1 MEKLPGKGMVTA
13 SSLIMLIWGLVN
25 AGYYDIAKLVLAD
38 EPSTK
43 AVVCGVVAGIASLA
57 AIIGGIFGIAGSNK
71 VAKASAIVV
80 WAAFLVILAIISGI
94 HAYRKTIELVPL
106 PILSHGCHSNLIP
119 SYNKV
124 VERVHEII

>member
-57 AIIGGIFGIAGSNK
+57 AIIGGIVTLVSGDSKLIAVVMMIVG
-71 VAKASAIVV
+71 IVV
-80 WAAFLVILAIISGI
+80 PVVMFMGAAKNRA
-94 HAYRKTIELVPL
+94 
-106 PILSHGCHSNLIP
+106 
-119 SYNKV
+119 
-124 VERVHEII
+124 